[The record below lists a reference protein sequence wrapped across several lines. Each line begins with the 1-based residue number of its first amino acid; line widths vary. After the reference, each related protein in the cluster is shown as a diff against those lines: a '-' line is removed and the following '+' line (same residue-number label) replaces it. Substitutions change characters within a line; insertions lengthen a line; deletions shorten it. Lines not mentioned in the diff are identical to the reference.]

1 MFYFAPTMPPAAGDP
16 LVRHYV
22 RKRTFSTAD
31 RILVHLSAEALQPGE
46 QTQDGIAAT
55 TRSGRSTLT
64 KWLDRLE
71 ARGLVARDRI
81 RLAGHP
87 LPKYAYRLTEAGWQA
102 ATSLRQRLGSEL
114 VTVRAPNL
122 GALSVRLTDVPSLA
136 ATRLDLTGTVAAV
149 RKGQLD
155 LAKSSSASRRR
166 GPLVWGAGLRR
177 VDRFFGRAD
186 ELRDL
191 NAWWASDSQTLVVT
205 GLAGI
210 GKSALVAAWVQGRRM
225 DAPVYGFE
233 TRRSSTAAG
242 FLSDFGAFLA
252 ALGKPGLAAHLAQGI
267 PLDPAFVSRLLDR
280 DLGRERVLV
289 IVDNADQARRDL
301 ARLIGSLFLG
311 DRHAFRAR
319 LILLGRRFP
328 PWAAAGVAPSTLESR
343 RLQGLDPGA
352 SRALLQSRGLGPDA
366 SFADEIIRK
375 TRGHP
380 LLLHLAAST
389 GTGHGAVVQRYLQ
402 EEVWGALAA
411 KERSVL
417 ETVSVFRTAVSEHVL
432 EKVAGTDHR
441 TLSSL
446 AERSLLER
454 TLGGGYLMHD
464 LVREFVG
471 ARLPEPRSRRIHAR
485 AANVLLRQTDS
496 RDRWEGI
503 YHLLEAGQV
512 TEAASLLDSNEPPLL
527 DCVGAEEIASLVHGL
542 TLDETEA
549 RLYCVFAEIVG
560 DSLRIRGHVGPA
572 LFQYGHAQRLA
583 ESAGKPERIPRLLR
597 KQAFLERCRNRYA
610 KALGCLV
617 EAQARLPEGRN
628 SREMAEILR
637 EMGLAEQALGN
648 LRQAAEHLNQA
659 ADLATDASDR
669 AALCR
674 TLLALGSLQAR
685 QGHLEDG
692 LQTNLE
698 GLRAAEHS
706 GNLTELSHSHIVVG
720 TTFAEMGR
728 LDEALRHYAKGNE
741 IAQLLGNLRLTAYA
755 ALNRTAALIE
765 IGRLDDAG
773 RALREAE
780 GYFGILEERD
790 SLALLKTYAGQMQM
804 ALGHWARARQT
815 WEEGLAELRTF
826 GSPADLA
833 VALKQ
838 AGEFY
843 IRHGEIQEGKAH
855 VVEAR
860 TLSRKVGNS
869 ALAQEADAI
878 LGRLNGAPTPIRT
891 D

>member
-252 ALGKPGLAAHLAQGI
+252 ALGKPGLAAHLAQGV

-280 DLGRERVLV
+280 DLGGERVLV
-289 IVDNADQARRDL
+289 IVDNADQARRDV

-328 PWAAAGVAPSTLESR
+328 PWATAGVAPSTLESR

-389 GTGHGAVVQRYLQ
+389 GTGHRAVVQRYLQ
-402 EEVWGALAA
+402 EEVWGALPA
-411 KERSVL
+411 KDRSVL

-441 TLSSL
+441 TLGSL

-471 ARLPEPRSRRIHAR
+471 ARLPVSRRRRIHVR
-485 AANVLLRQTDS
+485 AANVLLRRTDS
-496 RDRWEGI
+496 RERWEGI
-503 YHLLEAGQV
+503 YHLLESGQIA
-512 TEAASLLDSNEPPLL
+512 EAASLLDSNEAPLL

-542 TLDETEA
+542 TLDEQEA
-549 RLYCVFAEIVG
+549 GLYCVFAEILG

-583 ESAGKPERIPRLLR
+583 ESAGRSERIPRLLR
-597 KQAFLERCRNRYA
+597 KQAFLERCRNRYP
-610 KALGCLV
+610 KALGYLIEARARV
-617 EAQARLPEGRN
+617 EDQDNPLEK
-628 SREMAEILR
+628 AEVLR
-637 EMGLAEQALGN
+637 ELALSEQALGN
-648 LRQAAEHLNQA
+648 LDEAAGHLNEA
-659 ADLATDASDR
+659 VDLATDASDR
-669 AALCR
+669 ATLSR
-674 TLLALGSLQAR
+674 TLLALGT
-685 QGHLEDG
+685 LETQRGKPSEG
-692 LQTNLE
+692 LQ
-698 GLRAAEHS
+698 
-706 GNLTELSHSHIVVG
+706 
-720 TTFAEMGR
+720 
-728 LDEALRHYAKGNE
+728 LDLEALRIAERSGNVTE
-741 IAQLLGNLRLTAYA
+741 IAHAHIVIGAALISMGRPTESLRHLSEGFEAAHLLGNLRLMAYA
-755 ALNRTAALIE
+755 TSNQTSALLHLARY
-765 IGRLDDAG
+765 RDAG
-773 RALREAE
+773 SSLQQAKE
-780 GYFGILEERD
+780 FFDVLEEKD
-790 SLALLKTYAGQMQM
+790 TVGFLKTYEGEVEMG
-804 ALGHWARARQT
+804 LGHWSRAST
-815 WEEGLAELRTF
+815 AWHEGLSELRKH
-826 GSPADLA
+826 GSPAELA
-833 VALKQ
+833 LVLWDVAALF
-838 AGEFY
+838 AEHGD
-843 IRHGEIQEGKAH
+843 IRESQSYLI
-855 VVEAR
+855 EAR
-860 TLSRKVGNS
+860 EIARKVGNLDLLS
-869 ALAQEADAI
+869 RIDS
-878 LGRLNGAPTPIRT
+878 RLDVSRERTAPDGTP
-891 D
+891 